1 MASFAVVITTQIYK
15 LQNGGRVELSSFNTT
30 TMGGFSSAAHA
41 GQAAQSLEFHNP
53 ACDRDAW
60 VVQLTD

>member
-1 MASFAVVITTQIYK
+1 MASFAVVITTQIHK
-15 LQNGGRVELSSFNTT
+15 VQKEARIELSSFNTT
-30 TMGGFSSAAHA
+30 TIGGFSSAAHA
-41 GQAAQSLEFHNP
+41 GQAAKSLEFHNI